1 MRLDTRLEGLKSGEM
16 ANRFF
21 QLDGVDLDPCEGMFQ
36 GVVERKCV
44 RRIDLFSLGSLVQD
58 ADLATGERLQ
68 SPFQLFLLC
77 REMARV
83 SNKREERRGKK
94 RGSPILVCALI
105 SEWEMVF
112 LEVSL
117 KRKRIRA
124 W

>member
-1 MRLDTRLEGLKSGEM
+1 MRLDTRLEGLKNGEM

-58 ADLATGERLQ
+58 ADLAAGERLQ

-77 REMARV
+77 REMAGCQTCVKR
-83 SNKREERRGKK
+83 REERGGAHRYW
-94 RGSPILVCALI
+94 SAP
-105 SEWEMVF
+105 
-112 LEVSL
+112 
-117 KRKRIRA
+117 
-124 W
+124 